1 MPVILDEPS
10 LGFYPLGLV
19 KPYHSAIA
27 ACPFFVTTYQA
38 VGRTADLSYAAIL
51 RLVSGTVPLGCRFGG
66 FRARMTRIFGL
77 DELAQQVPSGTRI
90 GVGGVHLARLPIA
103 LITSV
108 LDLGRGNFT
117 YVSWGGGLPLELF
130 LKADAVKK
138 LIFCF
143 SSLDILGLSP
153 QFREALE
160 TQRIEVEEW
169 TALAM
174 IQALHAAFF
183 NLPEM
188 PFQLPVGSDL
198 MSVGGFWKQTISSFT
213 GEPVGQA
220 RRLDIDVLLIHAQ
233 RADRDGNVEIQGAR
247 GLDVSLLG
255 AAKTKLFT
263 VEEIVEV
270 GKLGDAPKSYVLPH
284 SFVTAVARVPMGAYP
299 TSCLPYYSTDYRR
312 LISFVREK
320 DESKRSKTVES
331 GLHSL
336 EPAPTDA
343 VSKPRFLCFERRMTF
358 LRRAARVP
366 VRALTPE
373 RLTKYGL
380 AIEAGTPY
388 TVDEFLAVALAREYD
403 NFSICSVG
411 SVSPLAVVSYML
423 AKRLHA
429 PGLTLISLNGGF
441 VDVESH
447 PVSLTLAEPLDWQTA
462 KVFWGGDETYHWY
475 YQTGRITHEVI
486 TVAQVD
492 VHGRTNNAWI
502 ESKGK
507 RLRLPGQGG
516 MADVANLHKNFVLY
530 LTRHSPERFVDAVSF
545 CTASRGLLTDEVRI
559 QAGLQPGQVRLISN
573 LGTFELDF
581 ASQRFRL
588 VSIHPGITLEEI
600 RRQTGGE
607 FLVADPLPS
616 TPTPTEEQLRLI
628 RREIDPFGIR
638 RLEFVPSKARL
649 ATIESVLDAEESL
662 LDEVFENA
670 Q

>member
-1 MPVILDEPS
+1 ME
-10 LGFYPLGLV
+10 
-19 KPYHSAIA
+19 AR
-27 ACPFFVTTYQA
+27 PFFITTDQI
-38 VGRTADLSYAAIL
+38 VGRAAELSHAAIL
-51 RLVSGTVPLGCRFGG
+51 RPVARAILVGCRFGG
-66 FRARMTRIFGL
+66 FRLRMTPILSL
-77 DELAQQVPSGTRI
+77 DKLAQQVPSGARI

-103 LITSV
+103 LIESV
-108 LDLGRGNFT
+108 IALGRRDFT

-130 LKADAVKK
+130 LQADAVKK

-188 PFQLPVGSDL
+188 PFQLPAGSDL
-198 MSVGGFWKQTISSFT
+198 MSVGDFWKQTVSPFT
-213 GEPVGQA
+213 GEPIGQA

-284 SFVTAVARVPMGAYP
+284 SFVTAVACVPSGAYP

-312 LISFVREK
+312 LIGFVREGA
-320 DESKRSKTVES
+320 ESTKSKTVES
-331 GLHSL
+331 GSHSV
-336 EPAPTDA
+336 EIAPTSEI
-343 VSKPRFLCFERRMTF
+343 SKSRFVCPERRATF
-358 LRRAARVP
+358 LRRAARVS
-366 VRALTPE
+366 VRALTAE
-373 RLTKYGL
+373 RLAKYGL
-380 AIEAGTPY
+380 AIEAGSPY

-403 NFSICSVG
+403 NSSICSVG
-411 SVSPLAVVSYML
+411 SVSPLAMVSYLL

-447 PVSLTLAEPLDWQTA
+447 PMSLTLAEPLDWQTA

-545 CTASRGLLTDEVRI
+545 CTASRGLLTDEARV
-559 QAGLQPGQVRLISN
+559 QAGLQPGKVRLISN

-588 VSIHPGITLEEI
+588 VSIHPGITLEEV

-616 TPTPTEEQLRLI
+616 TPTPSEEQLRLM

-638 RLEFVPSKARL
+638 QLEFVPSKARL
-649 ATIESVLDAEESL
+649 ATIESILDAEEAL
-662 LDEVFENA
+662 LEEVFQSA
-670 Q
+670 R

>member
-1 MPVILDEPS
+1 
-10 LGFYPLGLV
+10 
-19 KPYHSAIA
+19 
-27 ACPFFVTTYQA
+27 
-38 VGRTADLSYAAIL
+38 
-51 RLVSGTVPLGCRFGG
+51 
-66 FRARMTRIFGL
+66 MTRILGL
-77 DELAQQVPSGTRI
+77 DELAQEVPSGARI

-103 LITSV
+103 LIASV
-108 LDLGRGNFT
+108 LALGRRDFT

-130 LKADAVKK
+130 LQADAIQK

-174 IQALHAAFF
+174 IQGLHAAFF

-198 MSVGGFWKQTISSFT
+198 MNAGNFWKQTVSPFT
-213 GEPVGQA
+213 AEPVGLA

-284 SFVTAVARVPMGAYP
+284 DFVTAVACVPMGAYP
-299 TSCLPYYSTDYRR
+299 TSCLPYYTTDYRR
-312 LISFVREK
+312 LIGFVREE
-320 DESKRSKTVES
+320 DERKRCKTVES
-331 GLHSL
+331 GTHSL
-336 EPAPTDA
+336 EAAPTDEVA
-343 VSKPRFLCFERRMTF
+343 KPRFVCLEPRATF
-358 LRRAARVP
+358 LRRAAKVP

-373 RLTKYGL
+373 RLAKYGL
-380 AIEAGTPY
+380 EIEAASPY

-403 NFSICSVG
+403 NSSICSVG
-411 SVSPLAVVSYML
+411 SVSPLAMVSYLL

-447 PVSLTLAEPLDWQTA
+447 PMSLTLAEPLDWQTA
-462 KVFWGGDETYHWY
+462 KVYWGGDETYHWY

-545 CTASRGLLTDEVRI
+545 CTASRGLLTDEARVR
-559 QAGLQPGQVRLISN
+559 AGLQPGKVRLISN

-581 ASQRFRL
+581 ESQRFRL
-588 VSIHPGITLEEI
+588 ISIHPGITLEEV

-607 FLVADPLPS
+607 FLVDDPLPS
-616 TPTPTEEQLRLI
+616 TPIPTEEQLRLI

-638 RLEFVPSKARL
+638 RLEFVPSKSRL
-649 ATIESVLDAEESL
+649 ATIESILDAEEAL
-662 LDEVFENA
+662 LAEVFQKA
-670 Q
+670 K